1 MKKYNIGFIGS
12 GKMASAIIKGLLKS
26 NFIHSENVMA
36 TQAET
41 EGLDEKS
48 KELGINIILDNK
60 LLANKSDIIFIATKP
75 NQVVDV
81 LKEISSSVTPE
92 KLVVS
97 IAAGVKTS
105 KIESYLVQGSRIVRV
120 MPNTPVLVGEGMC
133 GIVAGK
139 FATKEDL
146 DYINSLFSTIG
157 KSIIV
162 DDESQMDIVTAI
174 SGSGPA
180 FFYKVMNDLV
190 LIEKLP

>member
-60 LLANKSDIIFIATKP
+60 LLANNSDIIFIATKP

-92 KLVVS
+92 KLIVS

-120 MPNTPVLVGEGMC
+120 MPNTPALVGEGMC

-174 SGSGPA
+174 SGSRPA
-180 FFYKVMNDLV
+180 FFY
-190 LIEKLP
+190 